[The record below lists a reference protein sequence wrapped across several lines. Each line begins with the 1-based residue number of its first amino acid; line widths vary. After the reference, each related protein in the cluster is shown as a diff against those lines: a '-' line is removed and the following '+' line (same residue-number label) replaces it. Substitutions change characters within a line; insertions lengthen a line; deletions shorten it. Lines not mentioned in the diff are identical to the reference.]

1 MSFATNSLALTMKER
16 VGARS
21 HPVRREVRRPS
32 MGPARAGLLLLA
44 MLLTAPAASALAQSS
59 ARSDRAGAP
68 EPSLRPG
75 DAIRLRIWREP
86 DLTGEFR
93 VDQSGVAVL
102 PKLGEVR
109 VEGIPADAL
118 REQLVKEYE
127 RFLTHTSIEVVFLR
141 RIQVTG
147 AVRTPGLYLVDPTM
161 TVGDALAQA
170 GGITSAGSAQHV
182 QLTRGGQRV
191 SSNHAASDPL
201 IELAL
206 RSGDQLYVPERTWM
220 SRNPNLVI
228 SLVLATV
235 SLTVTL
241 IRYH

>member
-1 MSFATNSLALTMKER
+1 
-16 VGARS
+16 
-21 HPVRREVRRPS
+21 
-32 MGPARAGLLLLA
+32 
-44 MLLTAPAASALAQSS
+44 
-59 ARSDRAGAP
+59 
-68 EPSLRPG
+68 
-75 DAIRLRIWREP
+75 
-86 DLTGEFR
+86 
-93 VDQSGVAVL
+93 
-102 PKLGEVR
+102 
-109 VEGIPADAL
+109 
-118 REQLVKEYE
+118 
-127 RFLTHTSIEVVFLR
+127 
-141 RIQVTG
+141 
-147 AVRTPGLYLVDPTM
+147 
-161 TVGDALAQA
+161 
-170 GGITSAGSAQHV
+170 V